1 MLFISFC
8 LVSYYCFK
16 ILIIFFVLF
25 KLNCIINYFINS
37 SERVAAGSSNPQ
49 NWEVVV
55 GEHSQAG
62 YDGTEQILQIDY
74 IVKHNAFSIESKHKI
89 TTKLS
94 HVLLALLEY
103 TSQLK
108 TVLHLY
114 ISHPSFNICVLVWVV
129 VKYWYVF
136 DIYPIFIDMGY
147 GYGA

>member
-1 MLFISFC
+1 M
-8 LVSYYCFK
+8 
-16 ILIIFFVLF
+16 
-25 KLNCIINYFINS
+25 
-37 SERVAAGSSNPQ
+37 
-49 NWEVVV
+49 V

-89 TTKLS
+89 QPNS
-94 HVLLALLEY
+94 HVLLTLLEY

-114 ISHPSFNICVLVWVV
+114 ISHPSFNVWVV

-147 GYGA
+147 GYGV